1 MTESHA
7 KKAQMGSLRYCQ
19 DLTKHAHTLFT
30 PLPHNNDHNDMEG
43 KQNSFIS
50 RVITNSSLWLGSAGE
65 TAFMRR

>member
-30 PLPHNNDHNDMEG
+30 RLRHNNDHNDMEG
-43 KQNSFIS
+43 KHKTVLFP
-50 RVITNSSLWLGSAGE
+50 G
-65 TAFMRR
+65 